1 MRTIKE
7 LLEIMLDNKDLFK
20 YGLCSW
26 VGLLYSYNRIS
37 NKEYLTLMEYI
48 ENNRPFMLSSI
59 STMCEIIKHSGY
71 YWKEGDIKPRI
82 KWIQKHIKL
91 NS

>member
-1 MRTIKE
+1 
-7 LLEIMLDNKDLFK
+7 
-20 YGLCSW
+20 
-26 VGLLYSYNRIS
+26 
-37 NKEYLTLMEYI
+37 
-48 ENNRPFMLSSI
+48 
-59 STMCEIIKHSGY
+59 MCEIIKHSGY

>member
-7 LLEIMLDNKDLFK
+7 LLEVMLENKDLFNK
-20 YGLCSW
+20 GLCYW
-26 VGLLYSYNRIS
+26 ADKLYYRNIITASERSKLKN
-37 NKEYLTLMEYI
+37 YI
-48 ENNRPFMLSSI
+48 DENRPFMLSSI

>member
-7 LLEIMLDNKDLFK
+7 SLEVMLENKDLFNK
-20 YGLCSW
+20 GLCNW
-26 VGLLYSYNRIS
+26 AEKLYYRNIITGSEQSKLKN
-37 NKEYLTLMEYI
+37 YI
-48 ENNRPFMLSSI
+48 DENRPFMLSSI
-59 STMCEIIKHSGY
+59 STMCEIIKHTDY